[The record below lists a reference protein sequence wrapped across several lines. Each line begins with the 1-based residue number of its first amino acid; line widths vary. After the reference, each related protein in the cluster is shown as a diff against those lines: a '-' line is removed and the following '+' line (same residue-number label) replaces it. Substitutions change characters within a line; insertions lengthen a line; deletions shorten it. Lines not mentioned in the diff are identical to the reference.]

1 MPGRLRSLLAH
12 GRGEL
17 TSPPWVRAP
26 LLLFRFPGLL
36 LAVVTAG
43 LVLATA
49 SAAGPL
55 FLSSAGNGTIAQGL
69 AGACPWNTGLQA
81 SAGGRADGVVTD
93 PLSNRRVTAAQLYNI
108 RARDLQRHADQVPNL
123 LRPKHTIIGPVAA
136 VGRPGGPRP
145 THEEQLIFREGAL
158 DNVHRLSSV
167 GGSGVWITDT
177 TARAVGV
184 SAGDSITLYPIAP
197 GGHAAT
203 VRVAGIFRDPVKEPL
218 RPFWCTQET
227 LIYGFPNSNFVPP
240 SLEIVDRPTMIQLAS
255 QLNWLD
261 TQYLWEYPVR
271 TRGLTLGQAQST
283 DAALQSEENDL
294 QNTLHPD
301 HVLFDGLPPPEID
314 SIVTRASANLDSIR
328 GSVDTVGLAA
338 RIVALL
344 LVAAAGM
351 YWVERRKTEVGVL
364 LAKGA
369 GRVALMGKVILEA
382 TLPVAAAALAGWIAA
397 VYLVKALGPTRLLD
411 TGAPGTALVG
421 VVWITLAALVLMGM
435 VAALAAR
442 GQSQPAPGRDRGAWT
457 RAPWEVAVLALA
469 AASLYE
475 ILTRGTSTVSSPGG
489 LPQVDTLLL
498 LFPILFP
505 AGGAGLAARGL
516 RRLLPRLRKAGT
528 KRSPAIYLATWR
540 LASASQTALA
550 LVTAVALSVG
560 ILVYSGTL
568 ARSVTATARA
578 KSLVFNGSDVN
589 LQIAGDFR
597 VPPSMAAHA
606 TKVLRMEIQAFVPGV
621 GTVDILGI
629 DRSTF
634 ADAAFWDGSF
644 GSSLSRLLEE
654 LKPGRPGAPMPIA
667 TAGVQLPSAGSIVY
681 LRDDQPRPRPF
692 RTVAS
697 LTAFPGFHS
706 NTRLVVMDQS
716 LVPGSNTPKTFEL
729 WAKGDPAT
737 VDAQAR
743 AAKLQVLIE
752 ETAAAVAGLAN
763 FTILSWVFGFLQALG
778 FMTGLIALGGT
789 LLYLEAR
796 QRSRE
801 VSYAL
806 SRRMGL
812 GRRAHR
818 RSVLLEL
825 GGMLLVGF
833 VLGAGLSWIA
843 ARLVYTKLDPL
854 PQLSPPALF
863 RLPLTTYAVT
873 AAVLLVV
880 AWIGSRWVQR
890 AAERADVAQV
900 MRIGA

>member
-1 MPGRLRSLLAH
+1 
-12 GRGEL
+12 
-17 TSPPWVRAP
+17 VRAP

-528 KRSPAIYLATWR
+528 KRSPAIYLATRR